1 MNQDTGRRSGLRQA
15 GLFFLLAVIVSYWKH
30 EHELDS
36 FLRNGSDS
44 LGYYQWLPAL
54 LIEGRLD
61 AMPWTY
67 VLENGQGLSLF
78 NMGVALLQLPFFLI
92 GHAWALVSGAEAN
105 CWSAPYAV
113 AQFAA
118 AAFYLALGCLFVFR
132 ALRRY
137 HDERTAL
144 WTTTMLYLGTN
155 LFYYAS
161 FEPGMSHVYAF
172 FLFALLWWL
181 TEKWIAGPSPALLI
195 GLSAVLALIVL
206 VRPLN
211 ACAALLPLFYRTHGL
226 RDVTARLRPILS
238 MRYALA
244 VSIAVVLLFFIPQ
257 MMYWRTI
264 TGHWLT
270 FTYGTKGESF
280 DFRSPHILDIL
291 VSHQNG
297 WFIYTPL
304 MLPVLLVL
312 IFQARKAGTGART
325 ILVVWSIAWYL
336 YGSWWA
342 WWLGGAFG
350 YRGFL
355 EYTAL
360 LALPL
365 ATIVQWA
372 LRLPLFWRRAFI
384 GLAGFIIFLNVRLS
398 IIYMSPWDGPDWTW
412 ARCGHEMER
421 ALFLVK

>member
-105 CWSAPYAV
+105 GWSAPYAV

-172 FLFALLWWL
+172 FLFCGGSRRSGSQGRRPRCSSGCPRCWRSSSW
-181 TEKWIAGPSPALLI
+181 
-195 GLSAVLALIVL
+195 SA
-206 VRPLN
+206 RS
-211 ACAALLPLFYRTHGL
+211 THA
-226 RDVTARLRPILS
+226 RRCCPCSTAR
-238 MRYALA
+238 
-244 VSIAVVLLFFIPQ
+244 
-257 MMYWRTI
+257 T
-264 TGHWLT
+264 
-270 FTYGTKGESF
+270 
-280 DFRSPHILDIL
+280 
-291 VSHQNG
+291 
-297 WFIYTPL
+297 
-304 MLPVLLVL
+304 
-312 IFQARKAGTGART
+312 
-325 ILVVWSIAWYL
+325 
-336 YGSWWA
+336 
-342 WWLGGAFG
+342 AF
-350 YRGFL
+350 
-355 EYTAL
+355 A
-360 LALPL
+360 
-365 ATIVQWA
+365 
-372 LRLPLFWRRAFI
+372 
-384 GLAGFIIFLNVRLS
+384 
-398 IIYMSPWDGPDWTW
+398 M
-412 ARCGHEMER
+412 
-421 ALFLVK
+421 